1 MNFKLLS
8 YCKFG
13 NTRMVLNMARYYLF
27 RSKSIIL
34 EGILRGNG
42 KKHPKKDIAKFIAD
56 KRILV

>member
-1 MNFKLLS
+1 
-8 YCKFG
+8 
-13 NTRMVLNMARYYLF
+13 MVLNMARYYLF